1 MSRLLLIPLCL
12 AALSAAGCQRDAAV
26 APTVIETQEVS
37 SPEEGGAVSTAPVQP
52 LPGAPP
58 ATPAPAPAAPDWSP
72 LELAP
77 GHAWISCELDY
88 AAGDGL
94 QLTGLD
100 REQLRAALD
109 ACVANDVVRLRYR
122 GKVNADLVAL
132 VERVTRAADA
142 LGIDSRVLDIDSSGG
157 QVEDAIRVGDWI
169 GGSHWT
175 IWVREDSICHSAC
188 VFVLGSGDAR
198 VVGGRV
204 GIHRIIRLSSTA
216 TTRAELNAELT
227 AVYARVREYL
237 ERNGVSTVLADLM
250 KSVPNRSLRLLTHDE
265 LRQYGL
271 DGANPAQDDLD
282 RVRLLD
288 KCGDDFMRRRDAYV
302 RAFDDRCR
310 APGREVAAL
319 NTCGLEL
326 RQTFGF
332 PDEACPVESP
342 LSEFNALAVARAPE
356 SREEGGA
363 DQDSGATGDAGRA
376 PAPGDAA
383 LAQDGERARRTGDG
397 G

>member
-1 MSRLLLIPLCL
+1 MLRSLLIPLCL
-12 AALSAAGCQRDAAV
+12 VVSLAACQRDPATT
-26 APTVIETQEVS
+26 PTVIETQEVA

-52 LPGAPP
+52 APAPP
-58 ATPAPAPAAPDWSP
+58 QAAPAPVPAAPDWSP
-72 LELAP
+72 LELAADR
-77 GHAWISCELDY
+77 AWLGCTLDY
-88 AAGDGL
+88 VDGDGEPLTDLGRESL
-94 QLTGLD
+94 QS
-100 REQLRAALD
+100 AL
-109 ACVANDVVRLRYR
+109 APCVAADVVRLRYR
-122 GKVNADLVAL
+122 GKINSDLVAL
-132 VERVTRAADA
+132 VERVTRTADA
-142 LGIDSRVLDIDSSGG
+142 LGIDSRVLDIDSAGG

-175 IWVREDSICHSAC
+175 IWIREDSVCHSAC
-188 VFVLGSGDAR
+188 VFVLGAGDVR

-216 TTRAELNAELT
+216 TTRAQLNAELT
-227 AVYARVREYL
+227 AVYGRVREYL

-271 DGANPAQDDLD
+271 DGVNPAQDDLD
-282 RVRLLD
+282 RVRLLA

-326 RQTFGF
+326 RGSFGF
-332 PDEACPVESP
+332 PDETCPIESP
-342 LSEFNALAVARAPE
+342 LSEFNALAAA
-356 SREEGGA
+356 GKDTGDDAADAGA
-363 DQDSGATGDAGRA
+363 DAATGASGSG
-376 PAPGDAA
+376 GDRS
-383 LAQDGERARRTGDG
+383 LAQDRARTPRPDDG